1 MKEEFL
7 QNIPEI
13 YLDAVNTWND
23 QVAKIIKIFT
33 QTPAKWSP
41 EAYQEALKIAGILL
55 PIAVALLSLIF
66 VIGMFRNSSNM
77 LEHRSPQTVA
87 KAFLRF
93 VLAMAG
99 VEYVVGAASEL
110 RGYSLLQTIDNI
122 VYGIV
127 NLIYKGESSVGQ
139 IDVTNA
145 NETVQKLITGS
156 GWGDAFSGILLT
168 VIFQLAC
175 LAMTIV
181 LWLHVFNRFFTIY
194 LMVGIAPLPMAFFGS
209 ESTQRVGIGF
219 LKTYTIK
226 LAEVIV
232 MIIAL
237 AIYSGFQAS
246 MDSVVGVSTSY
257 NMYLVRQLLVMTML
271 VVAIRGSD
279 SLLKEIAG

>member
-1 MKEEFL
+1 MIWLKEELL

-77 LEHRSPQTVA
+77 LEHRSPSTVA

-127 NLIYKGESSVGQ
+127 NLIYKGESTVGQ

-145 NETVQKLITGS
+145 NETVQNLINGS
-156 GWGDAFSGILLT
+156 GWGNAFSGILLT
-168 VIFQLAC
+168 VIFQLA
-175 LAMTIV
+175 
-181 LWLHVFNRFFTIY
+181 
-194 LMVGIAPLPMAFFGS
+194 
-209 ESTQRVGIGF
+209 
-219 LKTYTIK
+219 
-226 LAEVIV
+226 
-232 MIIAL
+232 
-237 AIYSGFQAS
+237 
-246 MDSVVGVSTSY
+246 
-257 NMYLVRQLLVMTML
+257 
-271 VVAIRGSD
+271 
-279 SLLKEIAG
+279 